1 MLQRA
6 IHPVAWQSDARAV
19 EPLIYSLTEC
29 SVNYFMFSQD
39 HSWCPVRKNISNYQQ
54 T

>member
-29 SVNYFMFSQD
+29 SVNYFIVFSG
-39 HSWCPVRKNISNYQQ
+39 SFLVSCA
-54 T
+54 